1 MNPDIPQEVRIV
13 NAIAEQ
19 LFDVWP
25 VSIVMIDLEDRI
37 WRMNK
42 QMSDEL
48 QQDADIIGKPVVD
61 MLEVVQDRENV
72 LPRYLQDLHEG
83 RQSIIHLSS
92 NCFMLE
98 PKRHIS
104 FLIQGALMGLY

>member
-37 WRMNK
+37 WRMTV
-42 QMSDEL
+42 SYTHL
-48 QQDADIIGKPVVD
+48 T
-61 MLEVVQDRENV
+61 
-72 LPRYLQDLHEG
+72 LPTT
-83 RQSIIHLSS
+83 
-92 NCFMLE
+92 
-98 PKRHIS
+98 
-104 FLIQGALMGLY
+104 

>member
-1 MNPDIPQEVRIV
+1 MNADIPQEVRIV

-37 WRMNK
+37 WRVNK

-48 QQDADIIGKPVVD
+48 QLDTDILGKSVFD
-61 MLEVVQDRENV
+61 LLEVVQDKQNV
-72 LPRYLQDLHEG
+72 LPRYLQELHEG
-83 RQSIIHLSS
+83 CQRIIPCLPTVSS
-92 NCFMLE
+92 RTEAAHQFSDTRCLD
-98 PKRHIS
+98 RRV
-104 FLIQGALMGLY
+104 

>member
-48 QQDADIIGKPVVD
+48 QQDADIIGKPARSGAGP
-61 MLEVVQDRENV
+61 RERPAP
-72 LPRYLQDLHEG
+72 LPTG
-83 RQSIIHLSS
+83 S
-92 NCFMLE
+92 
-98 PKRHIS
+98 
-104 FLIQGALMGLY
+104 A

>member
-1 MNPDIPQEVRIV
+1 MARKHCHD
-13 NAIAEQ
+13 
-19 LFDVWP
+19 
-25 VSIVMIDLEDRI
+25 DLEDRI

-72 LPRYLQDLHEG
+72 LPRYLQD
-83 RQSIIHLSS
+83 
-92 NCFMLE
+92 
-98 PKRHIS
+98 
-104 FLIQGALMGLY
+104 A

>member
-48 QQDADIIGKPVVD
+48 QQDADHHWKARRRHARSGAGP
-61 MLEVVQDRENV
+61 RERPAP
-72 LPRYLQDLHEG
+72 LPTG
-83 RQSIIHLSS
+83 S
-92 NCFMLE
+92 
-98 PKRHIS
+98 
-104 FLIQGALMGLY
+104 A

>member
-37 WRMNK
+37 WRVNK

-48 QQDADIIGKPVVD
+48 QLDTDIIGKSVFD
-61 MLEVVQDRENV
+61 LLEVVQDKQNV
-72 LPRYLQDLHEG
+72 LPRYY
-83 RQSIIHLSS
+83 RNCAKVASASS
-92 NCFMLE
+92 PCLPTVSSMNRSGTSVF
-98 PKRHIS
+98 
-104 FLIQGALMGLY
+104 

>member
-37 WRMNK
+37 WRVNKRNPVMN
-42 QMSDEL
+42 
-48 QQDADIIGKPVVD
+48 
-61 MLEVVQDRENV
+61 
-72 LPRYLQDLHEG
+72 
-83 RQSIIHLSS
+83 S
-92 NCFMLE
+92 NWI
-98 PKRHIS
+98 RT
-104 FLIQGALMGLY
+104 

>member
-48 QQDADIIGKPVVD
+48 QQDADIIGKKWCRTERTSCPVTYRICMKAVRALSTCLPIASCLNQRD
-61 MLEVVQDRENV
+61 ILVFLYKV
-72 LPRYLQDLHEG
+72 L
-83 RQSIIHLSS
+83 
-92 NCFMLE
+92 
-98 PKRHIS
+98 
-104 FLIQGALMGLY
+104 